1 MTARLNGFAEKL
13 QFGVS
18 KTERDDS
25 QSDMDIL
32 VLYKLSVMGVYYK
45 IVIYI
50 NNSVSLLVTAR
61 ELSRRNFMP
70 LCVP

>member
-32 VLYKLSVMGVYYK
+32 VLYKLSFMEVYYK
-45 IVIYI
+45 IVII
-50 NNSVSLLVTAR
+50 IIA
-61 ELSRRNFMP
+61 
-70 LCVP
+70 

>member
-32 VLYKLSVMGVYYK
+32 VLYKLSFMGV
-45 IVIYI
+45 
-50 NNSVSLLVTAR
+50 LL
-61 ELSRRNFMP
+61 
-70 LCVP
+70 